1 LCPQTRSTETA
12 CSDAAPGH
20 RMAAWALIPLLHRR
34 HDGMALWLKSTC
46 SQAMF
51 KAPCGLAGF
60 QTVKALQP

>member
-1 LCPQTRSTETA
+1 
-12 CSDAAPGH
+12 
-20 RMAAWALIPLLHRR
+20 MAAWALIPLLHRR

-60 QTVKALQP
+60 QTLKALQP